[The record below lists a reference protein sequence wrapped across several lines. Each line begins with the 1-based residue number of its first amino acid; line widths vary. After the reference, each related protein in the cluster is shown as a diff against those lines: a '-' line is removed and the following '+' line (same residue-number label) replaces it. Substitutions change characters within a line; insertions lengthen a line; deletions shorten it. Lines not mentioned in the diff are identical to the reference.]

1 MTAARRPAAA
11 LLLAVLLAARGETHA
26 RCGAEFRYGPPGA
39 CAPESALRQNVAS
52 AARGAPDDA
61 DPAVRALAGDLSRL
75 FARPAVA
82 HAVWGAQVRSLARG
96 DTLYALNEHT
106 LLDPGSTTKIVTLAA
121 AADRLGWNYRYE
133 TRLVT
138 AAPVEQGVLR
148 GDLVAHGTG
157 DPTINAPGAGADLFE
172 KWAAEL
178 RAAGIER
185 IDGRIVGDDR
195 ALAGDVW
202 TGLGPGWGW
211 DDLGFGFATP
221 SGALQHREN
230 VVAIVVE
237 PTAPGEPAVVRF
249 DPVSGLRLI
258 NRVRTAGRATEPAW
272 TLRRPP
278 GRSALVLDGAIPAG
292 APAESRLVSVA
303 NPTDFF
309 VAALRRTLI
318 REGIP
323 VTGAAVDVDSL
334 PHAAPAAGAEA
345 EARRVLAI
353 HRSAPLSEIAVRMMK
368 RSQNLYAESL
378 LRTLGVESPSGSAAD
393 GVAAIG
399 GVLESWGLDRR
410 QFHVADGSGL
420 SPRNALTA
428 AALVIVLERLH
439 GDPGRRTH
447 FERTLPVAGRDG
459 TLARRMRSSAA
470 AGSARAKTGTKTD
483 VGALAGYVDAAGGE
497 RLAFAILVNNFRTPA
512 AEIVGVIDAAVER
525 LAAFSRRQD

>member
-1 MTAARRPAAA
+1 MTAAARRPAAV
-11 LLLAVLLAARGETHA
+11 LLLALLLAARGETHA
-26 RCGAEFRYGPPGA
+26 RCGSGFRHHESPGA
-39 CAPESALRQNVAS
+39 CAPESALRQTVAP

-61 DPAVRALAGDLSRL
+61 DPEARALAGDLSRL
-75 FARPAVA
+75 FGRSAAA
-82 HAVWGAQVRSLARG
+82 HAVWGAQVRSLDRG

-121 AADRLGWNYRYE
+121 AADRLGWDYRYE
-133 TRLVT
+133 TQLVT

-148 GDLVAHGTG
+148 GDLVARGTG

-172 KWAAEL
+172 RWAAEL

-249 DPVSGLRLI
+249 DPASGLRLI

-318 REGIP
+318 REGVP
-323 VTGAAVDVDSL
+323 VTGAAVDIDSL
-334 PHAAPAAGAEA
+334 PHAAPAAGATTA
-345 EARRVLAI
+345 ARRVLAV

-378 LRTLGVESPSGSAAD
+378 IRTLGAESPSGSAAD
-393 GVAAIG
+393 GVAVVA

-420 SPRNALTA
+420 SPRNVLTA
-428 AALVIVLERLH
+428 AALVTVLERLH
-439 GDPGRRTH
+439 DDPGRRAH
-447 FERTLPVAGRDG
+447 FERTLPVAGQDG
-459 TLARRMRSSAA
+459 TLIWRMRDS
-470 AGSARAKTGTKTD
+470 AGSVRAKTGTKTD

-512 AEIVGVIDAAVER
+512 AGIVGVIDAAVGR

>member
-1 MTAARRPAAA
+1 MTAAARRPAAA
-11 LLLAVLLAARGETHA
+11 LLLALLLSARGETHA
-26 RCGAEFRYGPPGA
+26 RYGAGFRHGPPGA
-39 CAPESALRQNVAS
+39 CASESALRQTVAP

-75 FARPAVA
+75 FGRPAAA
-82 HAVWGAQVRSLARG
+82 HAVWGAQVRSLTRG
-96 DTLYALNEHT
+96 DTLYALNEQT

-138 AAPVEQGVLR
+138 ASPVEQGVLR

-157 DPTINAPGAGADLFE
+157 DPTINAPGAGAGLFE

-249 DPVSGLRLI
+249 DPASGLRLI

-303 NPTDFF
+303 DPTDFF

-334 PHAAPAAGAEA
+334 PRGAPAAGEA
-345 EARRVLAI
+345 EARRVLAV

-378 LRTLGVESPSGSAAD
+378 LRTLGVESPSGSVAD
-393 GVAAIG
+393 GVAAVA

-428 AALVIVLERLH
+428 AALVTVLERLH

-459 TLARRMRSSAA
+459 TLARRMRGSAA

-497 RLAFAILVNNFRTPA
+497 RLAFAILANNFRTPA
-512 AEIVGVIDAAVER
+512 AEIVDIIDAAVER

>member
-1 MTAARRPAAA
+1 MTAAARRPAAVLLLA
-11 LLLAVLLAARGETHA
+11 LLLAAHGETHA
-26 RCGAEFRYGPPGA
+26 RCGSGFRHGPPGA
-39 CAPESALRQNVAS
+39 CAPESALRQTVAP

-75 FARPAVA
+75 FGRPAFA
-82 HAVWGAQVRSLARG
+82 HAVWGAQVRSLTRG

-133 TRLVT
+133 TQLVT

-157 DPTINAPGAGADLFE
+157 DPTINAPGAGAGLFE

-202 TGLGPGWGW
+202 NGLGPGWGW

-230 VVAIVVE
+230 VVEIVVE

-249 DPVSGLRLI
+249 DPASGLRLT

-309 VAALRRTLI
+309 VTALRRSLI
-318 REGIP
+318 REGVP
-323 VTGAAVDVDSL
+323 VTGAAVDIDRL

-345 EARRVLAI
+345 ETLRVLAV

-378 LRTLGVESPSGSAAD
+378 LRTLGTESPSGSAAD
-393 GVAAIG
+393 GAAVVA

-428 AALVIVLERLH
+428 AALVAVLEFLH

-447 FERTLPVAGRDG
+447 FERTLPVAGQDG
-459 TLARRMRSSAA
+459 TLTWRMRDSA
-470 AGSARAKTGTKTD
+470 GGVRAKTGTKTD

-497 RLAFAILVNNFRTPA
+497 RLAFAVLVNNFRTPA
-512 AEIVGVIDAAVER
+512 AEIVGVIDAAVGR

>member
-11 LLLAVLLAARGETHA
+11 LLLALLLAARGETRA

-96 DTLYALNEHT
+96 DTLYSLNEHT

-121 AADRLGWNYRYE
+121 AADRLGWDYRYE

-237 PTAPGEPAVVRF
+237 PTAPGKPAVVRF
-249 DPVSGLRLI
+249 DPASGLQLI

-345 EARRVLAI
+345 EARRVLAV
-353 HRSAPLSEIAVRMMK
+353 HRSAPLSEIAVPMMK

-378 LRTLGVESPSGSAAD
+378 LRTLGAESPSGSAAD
-393 GVAAIG
+393 GVAAVA

-439 GDPGRRTH
+439 GYPGRRTH

-459 TLARRMRSSAA
+459 TLARRMRGSAA

-512 AEIVGVIDAAVER
+512 TEIVGIIDAAVER
-525 LAAFSRRQD
+525 LAAFSRRQH